1 LWIWIAFLAFAL
13 SYYHQDILPT
23 MKIAALFLMLS
34 LFFVSALDQKQDPTN
49 SKTAV
54 AEDEETYED
63 LENLYEDATQ
73 DNKRAKKNR
82 DLGYYYG
89 GGHGYGGG
97 SSRYY
102 SSYRSGGNY
111 GHSYSYGSHS
121 NYVRPTRVYPVVHD
135 EPVVVHRYYNY
146 YNRRSG
152 KGMGSRK

>member
-1 LWIWIAFLAFAL
+1 
-13 SYYHQDILPT
+13 

-34 LFFVSALDQKQDPTN
+34 LFFVSALDQKQDPTS
-49 SKTAV
+49 SKTAAV
-54 AEDEETYED
+54 EEENYED
-63 LENLYEDATQ
+63 LENLYEDATKNNQ
-73 DNKRAKKNR
+73 AKKNR

-102 SSYRSGGNY
+102 SSYRSGGSGGSHSY
-111 GHSYSYGSHS
+111 GYSYGSHGS

-146 YNRRSG
+146 YNRGKG